1 MRIHG
6 LIQHME
12 ERVETDL
19 RVWRYLLPP
28 REEEEGHEIQGSLPV
43 WQPVTPTDHFICDS
57 GNMLQNYKKVTWCLK
72 ELSSAVTIFFFR

>member
-6 LIQHME
+6 LIKHIQ

-28 REEEEGHEIQGSLPV
+28 RDEMDGHEIQGNLPV
-43 WQPVTPTDHFICDS
+43 WQPVMPTDHFICLTGIYLFLD
-57 GNMLQNYKKVTWCLK
+57 
-72 ELSSAVTIFFFR
+72 

>member
-1 MRIHG
+1 MFQMNYIKFYRTTMRIHG

-28 REEEEGHEIQGSLPV
+28 REEEEGHEVRGSLPV
-43 WQPVTPTDHFICDS
+43 WQPVTPTDHFICDT
-57 GNMLQNYKKVTWCLK
+57 GNLK
-72 ELSSAVTIFFFR
+72 YPGM

>member
-6 LIQHME
+6 LIKHME

-28 REEEEGHEIQGSLPV
+28 REEEEGHEIQGTLPV
-43 WQPVTPTDHFICDS
+43 WQPVTPTDHFICDT
-57 GNMLQNYKKVTWCLK
+57 GNLK
-72 ELSSAVTIFFFR
+72 YPGM

>member
-6 LIQHME
+6 LIKHIQ

-28 REEEEGHEIQGSLPV
+28 RDELDGHEIQGSTPV
-43 WQPVTPTDHFICDS
+43 WHPVMPTDHFICMT
-57 GNMLQNYKKVTWCLK
+57 GIPL
-72 ELSSAVTIFFFR
+72 

>member
-28 REEEEGHEIQGSLPV
+28 REEEEGHEIQGSMPV
-43 WQPVTPTDHFICDS
+43 WQPVTPTDHFICQT
-57 GNMLQNYKKVTWCLK
+57 GKKVI
-72 ELSSAVTIFFFR
+72 S